1 MKLNN
6 MIFKAPKSKYK
17 YLFGQSMFE
26 TIWNIFLFLTIFFLI
41 MSIKHFIAGNP
52 NLITFIGALLMSLI
66 SLTILKKTGR
76 YKLPGIFGSILGSVF
91 CLFSILFVADHSSVS
106 DILWVVLVSLFAF
119 YTLGSIAG
127 GIILIINIS
136 AIVWRY
142 IPFTEN
148 QELVYVESVSQT
160 NAVLN
165 VVVASVS
172 ISYLIHRITQAS
184 VIANRDFEKANI
196 KLHNQNEIVIAQSN
210 EKTVLLQ
217 EIHHRVKNNLQVI
230 SSLIRLQSRETED
243 TNAKMLFET
252 SVNRIQ
258 AMALI
263 HEKMYQGENL
273 SKINIEEYLNG
284 LASDIFRSYFDE
296 TKINFII
303 KSELEIIGNR
313 TIVPLALIFNELI
326 TNSLKHAFIGID
338 EGNISIEIKLD
349 TADCFTLD
357 YFDSGKWKA
366 KVKPT
371 SFGLELVETFTE
383 QLDGTLKRISDDKGT
398 LFQFKLKNI
407 D

>member
-1 MKLNN
+1 

-26 TIWNIFLFLTIFFLI
+26 TIWNIFLFLTIFFLF
-41 MSIKHFIAGNP
+41 MSTKHFISNNQ
-52 NLITFIGALLMSLI
+52 NLWTFIGALLMSLM
-66 SLTILKKTGR
+66 SLIILKKTGR
-76 YKLPGIFGSILGSVF
+76 YRWPGIFGSVLGSVF
-91 CLFSILFVADHSSVS
+91 CLFSILFVSDHSAIS
-106 DILWVVLVSLFAF
+106 DILWVVLVSLFTF
-119 YTLGSIAG
+119 YTLGSITG
-127 GIILIINIS
+127 VLILMVNIS
-136 AIVWRY
+136 AIAWRY
-142 IPFTEN
+142 IPFVEN
-148 QELVYVESVSQT
+148 QEHMILENVSQVNT
-160 NAVLN
+160 ILN
-165 VVVASVS
+165 IVVASVS

-196 KLHNQNEIVIAQSN
+196 ELQNQNEIVIAQSN

-243 TNAKMLFET
+243 TNAKKLFET

-263 HEKMYQGENL
+263 HEKMYQGEDL
-273 SKINIEEYLNG
+273 SKINLEEYLNG

-296 TKINFII
+296 TKIKFTIN
-303 KSELEIIGNR
+303 SELEIIGNR

-326 TNSLKHAFIGID
+326 TNSLKHAFLDVD
-338 EGNISIEIKLD
+338 EGRISIEIKLD
-349 TADCFTLD
+349 EEDCFSLD

-371 SFGLELVETFTE
+371 SFGMELIETFTE
-383 QLDGTLKRISDDKGT
+383 QLDGSLIRVSDDKGT
-398 LFQFKLKNI
+398 LFKFKLKNI

>member
-1 MKLNN
+1 
-6 MIFKAPKSKYK
+6 MIFKAPKSKYR

-26 TIWNIFLFLTIFFLI
+26 TIWNIFLFLSIFFFA
-41 MSIKHFIAGNP
+41 MSIKHLIAGNP
-52 NLITFIGALLMSLI
+52 NLLTFIGALLMSLI
-66 SLTILKKTGR
+66 SLIILKRTGR
-76 YKLPGIFGSILGSVF
+76 YRLPGYFGSILGSIF
-91 CLFSILFVADHSSVS
+91 CLYSIVFVADHSGIS
-106 DILWVVLVSLFAF
+106 DVLWVVLVSLFTF
-119 YTLGSIAG
+119 YTLGSIG
-127 GIILIINIS
+127 GILILIINIS

-142 IPFTEN
+142 IPFSNNLE
-148 QELVYVESVSQT
+148 QMAIGEVSQT
-160 NAVLN
+160 NTVLN
-165 VVVASVS
+165 VIVASLS

-196 KLHNQNEIVIAQSN
+196 ELQNQNEIVIAQSN

-243 TNAKMLFET
+243 SSVKKLFET

-273 SKINIEEYLNG
+273 SKINLEEYLNG
-284 LASDIFRSYFDE
+284 LAKDIFRSYFDE
-296 TKINFII
+296 TKIGFTI

-326 TNSLKHAFIGID
+326 TNSLKHAFVD
-338 EGNISIEIKLD
+338 AQEGVILIEIKLNED
-349 TADCFTLD
+349 DSFTLD
-357 YFDSGKWKA
+357 YFDSGTWKA
-366 KVKPT
+366 KTKPT
-371 SFGLELVETFTE
+371 SFGMELIETFTE
-383 QLDGTLKRISDDKGT
+383 QLDGSMERISDDTGT
-398 LFQFKLKNI
+398 LFKFKLRNI

>member
-1 MKLNN
+1 

-26 TIWNIFLFLTIFFLI
+26 TIWNIFLFLTIFFLF
-41 MSIKHFIAGNP
+41 MSTKHFISNNQ
-52 NLITFIGALLMSLI
+52 NLWTFIGALLMSLM
-66 SLTILKKTGR
+66 SLIILKKTGR
-76 YKLPGIFGSILGSVF
+76 YRWPGIFGSVLGSVF
-91 CLFSILFVADHSSVS
+91 CLFSILFVSDHSAIS
-106 DILWVVLVSLFAF
+106 DILWVVLVSLFTF
-119 YTLGSIAG
+119 YTLGSITG
-127 GIILIINIS
+127 VLILMVNIS
-136 AIVWRY
+136 AIAWRY
-142 IPFTEN
+142 IPFVEN
-148 QELVYVESVSQT
+148 QEHMILENVSQVNT
-160 NAVLN
+160 ILN
-165 VVVASVS
+165 IVVASVS

-196 KLHNQNEIVIAQSN
+196 ELQNQNEIVIAQSN

-243 TNAKMLFET
+243 TNAKKLFET

-263 HEKMYQGENL
+263 HEKMYQGEDL
-273 SKINIEEYLNG
+273 SKINLEEYLNG

-296 TKINFII
+296 TKIKFTIN
-303 KSELEIIGNR
+303 SELEIIGNR

-326 TNSLKHAFIGID
+326 TNSLKHAFLDVD
-338 EGNISIEIKLD
+338 EGRISIEIKLD
-349 TADCFTLD
+349 EEDCFSLD

-371 SFGLELVETFTE
+371 SFGLELIETFTE
-383 QLDGTLKRISDDKGT
+383 QLDGSLIRVSDDKGT
-398 LFQFKLKNI
+398 LFKFKLKNI

>member
-1 MKLNN
+1 
-6 MIFKAPKSKYK
+6 
-17 YLFGQSMFE
+17 
-26 TIWNIFLFLTIFFLI
+26 
-41 MSIKHFIAGNP
+41 MSIKHFLVGNP
-52 NLITFIGALLMSLI
+52 NLLTFIGALLMSLI
-66 SLTILKKTGR
+66 SLTILKKTGQ
-76 YKLPGIFGSILGSVF
+76 YKLPGVFGSILGSVF
-91 CLFSILFVADHSSVS
+91 CLFSILFVSDHSAIS

-127 GIILIINIS
+127 GVILIINIS

-142 IPFTEN
+142 IPFIEN
-148 QELVYVESVSQT
+148 QELVYVEDVSQV

-165 VVVASVS
+165 VVVVSVS

-217 EIHHRVKNNLQVI
+217 EIHHRVKNNHQVI
-230 SSLIRLQSRETED
+230 SSLIKLQSRETED
-243 TNAKMLFET
+243 TNSKKLFET
-252 SVNRIQ
+252 SINRIQ

-263 HEKMYQGENL
+263 HEKMYQGGNL
-273 SKINIEEYLNG
+273 SKINLEEYLNG
-284 LASDIFRSYFDE
+284 LARDIFRSYFDE

-326 TNSLKHAFIGID
+326 TNSLKHAFIDGD
-338 EGNISIEIKLD
+338 EGCISIESKLD
-349 TADCFTLD
+349 KEDCFTLD

-371 SFGLELVETFTE
+371 SFGLELIETFTD